1 MAGWLFIYTSVMN
14 KKALAGLAVALLLP
28 VCCYLVLKYAS
39 ETAVDMPR
47 KYLLDTVI
55 TRINKGKAIT
65 DSIWHTTANIR
76 LQNQLG
82 DTVSLYD
89 KKGKI
94 IVADFFFTH
103 CGSICPKLTANMAK
117 LQQSFIRGGDTRKK
131 IDSSIVQF
139 ISFTVD
145 PERDSVRA
153 LKDYADRFSVTHDNW
168 WMLTGSRDLI
178 YKFAFEELKVDKFST
193 EPISPDFVHTS
204 RFVLID
210 KEYTVR
216 GYYNGLDSV
225 SLSKLARDIGLLM
238 LEKDRKQKSEVFSQ
252 IINLSWLWLIILLL
266 VTFFVLYMRSRR
278 KING

>member
-1 MAGWLFIYTSVMN
+1 MN

-28 VCCYLVLKYAS
+28 VCCYLILKYAS

-47 KYLLDTVI
+47 KYLLDTVV
-55 TRINKGKAIT
+55 TRIVKGKEIT

-82 DTVSLYD
+82 DTISLYD

-131 IDSSIVQF
+131 IDTSIVQF

-153 LKDYADRFSVTHDNW
+153 LKDYADRFGVNHDNW
-168 WMLTGSRDLI
+168 WMLTGSRDSI

-193 EPISPDFVHTS
+193 EPINPDFVHTS

-210 KEYTVR
+210 KEYMVR

-238 LEKDRKQKSEVFSQ
+238 LEKDKKQKSEVFSQ
-252 IINLSWLWLIILLL
+252 IIDLSWLWLIILLL

-278 KING
+278 KLNG